1 MCEGC
6 GCHEMYERSIVAV
19 CGKGG
24 VGKTSLTTIITR
36 ILAEQGDGKVL
47 AIDADPAVGL
57 ATSLGIGVTRTLD
70 DIRSEL
76 IGRMQS
82 GVKEDRREMIARL
95 EYELFEALTER
106 GNLAFLAIGRPE
118 TEGCYCQ
125 INGILKDMI
134 ASLSANFKYVVIDG
148 EAGVEQVNRRV
159 MERVSH
165 MVLVS
170 DTSAKGLNVVK
181 TIKDVADKTVH
192 YDRIGLIVNRVH
204 ATEDLERAK
213 LPEGIPLLGH
223 VFEDRQLRDFD
234 LEARTLLELPEEP
247 VVHSV
252 RHCLAN
258 LGLIGDHRH

>member
-6 GCHEMYERSIVAV
+6 GCQEMYERNVIAV

-24 VGKTSLTTIITR
+24 VGKTSLTTLITR
-36 ILAEQGDGKVL
+36 VLAEQNDGKVL

-76 IGRMQS
+76 IGRLQ
-82 GVKEDRREMIARL
+82 GGLKQDRREMIAQL

-106 GNLAFLAIGRPE
+106 DNLAFLAIGRPE
-118 TEGCYCQ
+118 SEGCYCQ
-125 INGILKDMI
+125 INGILRDMI
-134 ASLSANFKYVVIDG
+134 TSLSANFKYIIIDG

-159 MERVSH
+159 MERVTH
-165 MVLVS
+165 MILVS
-170 DTSAKGLNVVK
+170 DCSAKGLNVVK
-181 TIKDVADKTVH
+181 TIKDVADHAVH
-192 YDRIGLIVNRVH
+192 YDRLGLILNRVH
-204 ATEDLERAK
+204 APADLERVK
-213 LPEGIPLLGH
+213 IPEGIPLVGH
-223 VFEDRQLRDFD
+223 VYENSQLRDFD
-234 LEARTLLELPEEP
+234 LEAHTLLELPEEP

-258 LGLIGDHRH
+258 LGLLANHHH

>member
-6 GCHEMYERSIVAV
+6 GCHELYERNVVAV

-24 VGKTSLTTIITR
+24 VGKTSLTTIITK
-36 ILAEQGDGKVL
+36 ILAEQNDGKVL

-57 ATSLGIGVTRTLD
+57 ATSLGMGVTRTLD

-76 IGRMQS
+76 IGRLQ
-82 GVKEDRREMIARL
+82 GGLKQDRREMIAQL

-106 GNLAFLAIGRPE
+106 DNLAFLAIGRPE
-118 TEGCYCQ
+118 SEGCYCQ
-125 INGILKDMI
+125 INGILRDMI
-134 ASLSANFKYVVIDG
+134 TSLSANFKYVVIDG

-159 MERVSH
+159 MERVTH
-165 MVLVS
+165 MILVS
-170 DTSAKGLNVVK
+170 DCSAKGLNVVK
-181 TIKDVADKTVH
+181 TIKDVADHAVH

-204 ATEDLERAK
+204 STDDLERAM

-234 LEARTLLELPEEP
+234 LEARPLLELPEEP

-258 LGLIGDHRH
+258 IGLIANHQH